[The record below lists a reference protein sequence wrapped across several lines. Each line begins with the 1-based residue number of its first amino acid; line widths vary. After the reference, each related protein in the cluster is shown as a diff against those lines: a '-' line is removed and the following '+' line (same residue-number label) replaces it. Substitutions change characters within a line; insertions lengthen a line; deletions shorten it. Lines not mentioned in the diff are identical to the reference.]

1 MTPVFGIYEANVTDP
16 DGYKEKL
23 LPLVQPKLEKAGVKY
38 LARGG
43 HTRTLV
49 GDEVKNRG
57 VITEAS
63 SMDAEMAFWNDADGG
78 GLQSRPKIQNAAD
91 RR

>member
-63 SMDAEMAFWNDADGG
+63 AEMAFWNDADGG